1 MIKTSAD
8 IKVAAVM
15 LFGADGRMLLVREKG
30 TRHFMQPGGKS
41 EEGEPFPLAACRE
54 LHEEVGLELSPED
67 LIDYGVFSAAAANEP
82 NRLVVAHVFAAFG
95 SSPVHAAAEI
105 EELAWIDPG
114 QPSDLC
120 LAPLTAEAILPLARA
135 IDVGNLPGSPLR
147 DGQDGSAKVPLRIVP
162 NS

>member
-15 LFGADGRMLLVREKG
+15 LFGADEKMLLVRKKG

-95 SSPVHAAAEI
+95 SSPVHAAEH
-105 EELAWIDPG
+105 G
-114 QPSDLC
+114 
-120 LAPLTAEAILPLARA
+120 
-135 IDVGNLPGSPLR
+135 R
-147 DGQDGSAKVPLRIVP
+147 DGELRHRHRHGRLGPAAAEPSLGPPFNSVIYFSPSFFINSVFAIFKVLMI
-162 NS
+162 SFL